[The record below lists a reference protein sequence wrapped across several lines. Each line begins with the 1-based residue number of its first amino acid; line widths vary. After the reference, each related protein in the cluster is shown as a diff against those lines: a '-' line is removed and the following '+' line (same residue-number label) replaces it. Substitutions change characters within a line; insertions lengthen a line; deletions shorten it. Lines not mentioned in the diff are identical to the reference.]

1 MDSYDS
7 LPELKS
13 GRNLKYF
20 YTFTPTA
27 NPYEL
32 PYTLERD
39 GKIYLSLEHLI
50 GMICGAHVMPRRD
63 YLSGYRLII
72 SPCCIGLNI
81 NKTLFDKCQRAAL
94 KAGGKVMMGTE
105 HPIALA
111 FPLDA
116 LEQVL
121 VAFKEALKL
130 DRPSNKTQRHK
141 RPWIKHK
148 LDVFMGQ
155 YIYNDLANAIR
166 AHSLSALA
174 LTAPAMKPREG
185 DSNPK
190 AGLKRKPPNAIP
202 NKVCSYT
209 AQRLPTYPY
218 FSWLY

>member
-50 GMICGAHVMPRRD
+50 GMICGTHVMPRRD

-81 NKTLFDKCQRAAL
+81 NMKY
-94 KAGGKVMMGTE
+94 
-105 HPIALA
+105 
-111 FPLDA
+111 DA
-116 LEQVL
+116 V
-121 VAFKEALKL
+121 
-130 DRPSNKTQRHK
+130 
-141 RPWIKHK
+141 
-148 LDVFMGQ
+148 
-155 YIYNDLANAIR
+155 
-166 AHSLSALA
+166 
-174 LTAPAMKPREG
+174 
-185 DSNPK
+185 
-190 AGLKRKPPNAIP
+190 
-202 NKVCSYT
+202 
-209 AQRLPTYPY
+209 
-218 FSWLY
+218 